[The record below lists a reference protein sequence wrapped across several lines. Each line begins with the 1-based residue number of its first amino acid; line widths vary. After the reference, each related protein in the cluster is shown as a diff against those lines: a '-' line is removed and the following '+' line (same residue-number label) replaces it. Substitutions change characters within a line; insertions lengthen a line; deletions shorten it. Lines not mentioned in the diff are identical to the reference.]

1 MTPEELRAGFDRL
14 APKDPDSLYS
24 VYAKNMK
31 TGEVFSVNE
40 DRQLPAA
47 SVIKM
52 CVLLEV
58 FKQAFEGKYSLDD
71 IREVG
76 NDTGGAR
83 GSGILKFF
91 RMPVH
96 LSVWNLATLMIIIS
110 DNTASNA
117 CIDLVGFDSV
127 NSTLQALG
135 CRGTVLR
142 RYFIGAAVDDRS
154 RDNLMTT
161 GDYGMLLEK
170 LYHGR
175 LVSPQVSD
183 GMLEIMKKQTLNT
196 RIPLHLPEGTVV
208 AHKTGTQ
215 PMTTHDSG
223 IVYGPGGN
231 DYVISIGVT
240 GVPARPR
247 GSDWVA
253 DVSKLVW
260 DYFTGQ

>member
-1 MTPEELRAGFDRL
+1 MTREELRIAFGRI
-14 APKDPDSLYS
+14 APEDPGALYS
-24 VYAKNMK
+24 VFAKNMK
-31 TGEVFSVNE
+31 TGEVFAINQ

-52 CVLLEV
+52 CVLIEV
-58 FKQAFEGKYSLDD
+58 FNQAFQGRVSLDD

-76 NDTGGAR
+76 KDTGGAR

-91 RMPVH
+91 RLPVR
-96 LSVWNLATLMIIIS
+96 LSIYNLATLMIIIS

-117 CIDLVGFDSV
+117 CIDVVGFDAV
-127 NSTLQALG
+127 NRTLQALG
-135 CRGTVLR
+135 CKGTVLR

-154 RDNLMTT
+154 QDNLMTT
-161 GDYGMLLEK
+161 GDYGMLLEM
-170 LYHGR
+170 LYHKR
-175 LVSPQVSD
+175 LISPEVSE
-183 GMLEIMKKQTLNT
+183 GMLEVLKKQTLNS
-196 RIPLHLPEGTVV
+196 RIPLHLPEGTVI

-223 IVYGPGGN
+223 IVYRPGGN
-231 DYVISIGVT
+231 DYVVSIGVT

-253 DVSKLVW
+253 AVSKLLW
-260 DYFTGQ
+260 DYFTGK

>member
-1 MTPEELRAGFDRL
+1 MTREELRAAFDRL
-14 APKDPDSLYS
+14 APEDPGALYS

-40 DRQLPAA
+40 DKQLPAA

-52 CVLLEV
+52 CVLIEV
-58 FKQAFEGKYSLDD
+58 FNQAYQGLFGLDD
-71 IREVG
+71 AQEVG
-76 NDTGGAR
+76 KDTGGAR

-91 RMPVH
+91 RLPVH
-96 LSVWNLATLMIIIS
+96 LSVYNLATLMIIIS

-117 CIDLVGFDSV
+117 CIDLVGFDAV
-127 NSTLQALG
+127 DRTLQALG

-154 RDNLMTT
+154 KDNLMTT

-170 LYHGR
+170 LYHRR
-175 LVSPQVSD
+175 LISPQVSD
-183 GMLEIMKKQTLNT
+183 GVLEIMKKQTLKS
-196 RIPLHLPEGTVV
+196 RIPLHLPEGTVI

-223 IVYGPGGN
+223 IVYGPDGN
-231 DYVISIGVT
+231 DYVVSIGVT

-260 DYFTGQ
+260 DYFTGR

>member
-1 MTPEELRAGFDRL
+1 MTREELGIAFDQL
-14 APKDPDSLYS
+14 APRDPGALYS
-24 VYAKNMK
+24 LFAKNTK
-31 TGEVFSVNE
+31 TGEVFAVNE
-40 DRQLPAA
+40 QKQLPAA

-58 FKQAFEGKYSLDD
+58 FNQAFQGRFSLDD

-76 NDTGGAR
+76 KDTGGAR

-91 RMPVH
+91 RLPVH
-96 LSVWNLATLMIIIS
+96 LSIYNLTTLMIIIS

-117 CIDLVGFDSV
+117 CIDTVGFDAV
-127 NSTLQALG
+127 NRTLQEVG

-154 RDNLMTT
+154 EDNLMTT
-161 GDYGMLLEK
+161 CDYGMLLEN
-170 LYHGR
+170 LYHRR
-175 LVSPQVSD
+175 LISPQVSD
-183 GMLEIMKKQTLNT
+183 GMLEIMKRQTLNS
-196 RIPLHLPEGTVV
+196 RIPLHLPEGTVI

-223 IVYGPGGN
+223 IVYGPDGN

-253 DVSKLVW
+253 GVSKLLW
-260 DYFTGQ
+260 DYFTRR